1 MKILVLGDIHCKNNL
16 LFLAKEIFHK
26 RKCDY
31 LVFLGDACDNWGA
44 TQSDNALILDDL
56 IQTKKELGDKFV
68 WLLGNHDWGYY
79 AHQDMTGHIHN
90 HSVIIYSRL
99 LEHKDDWEVVAQ
111 LGKYVFSHAGIS
123 KDFAKNYGGQNVI
136 ENIKLLKNQTDP
148 YSPLNNVGASCGG
161 YSDIPSPLWI
171 RPEELD
177 PWGEQEGLV
186 QVVGHTPL
194 AQIYAT
200 RNIVLCDVFSQYRN
214 KSFIGDRTLLLI
226 EDDSMSAISIDTNRK
241 KYEVE
246 P

>member
-1 MKILVLGDIHCKNNL
+1 
-16 LFLAKEIFHK
+16 
-26 RKCDY
+26 
-31 LVFLGDACDNWGA
+31 
-44 TQSDNALILDDL
+44 
-56 IQTKKELGDKFV
+56 
-68 WLLGNHDWGYY
+68 
-79 AHQDMTGHIHN
+79 MTGHIHN
-90 HSVIIYSRL
+90 HSAIIYARL
-99 LEHKDDWEVVAQ
+99 LEHKDDWEVAAQ

-123 KDFAKNYGGQNVI
+123 KGFAKNYGGQNVV

-161 YSDIPSPLWI
+161 YSDTPSPLWI

-226 EDDSMSAISIDTNRK
+226 DDDKLSAISIDTNRK
-241 KYEVE
+241 KYKVE
-246 P
+246 L